1 MKENFYKGDFKS
13 GMIAE
18 TDDGTLYIVW
28 GKALISMN
36 KGGFLIENLAVDLKR
51 NSVRNRQIKRIYS
64 KPKRDNFSGS
74 ASMDYWLGNKC
85 ILKYCTIIWERKD
98 FVCLNDLFETKMY
111 TFNSETGEGFR
122 AEFKG
127 SYHTNEEILYAFIV
141 RESGSFGEGYTFA
154 FGAEHSW
161 IITE

>member
-1 MKENFYKGDFKS
+1 MKENFCKSDLRTGMLFIRRDGKKFLVMLDNTTTADYISDDECHGGLSYYCEDLKYGSSSRYMDICSVYKPTLSSKLLSFDV
-13 GMIAE
+13 
-18 TDDGTLYIVW
+18 DDM
-28 GKALISMN
+28 KLIWERN
-36 KGGFLIENLAVDLKR
+36 DAVDLC
-51 NSVRNRQIKRIYS
+51 Y
-64 KPKRDNFSGS
+64 
-74 ASMDYWLGNKC
+74 
-85 ILKYCTIIWERKD
+85 
-98 FVCLNDLFETKMY
+98 LFETKMY